1 MYKIEK
7 KDFGYKLTFGGNM
20 DLEEMTQWF
29 NDSKEVL
36 QTASRSFG
44 VFVDMRELQLLE
56 PDAQKEMQTGQ
67 RYYKR
72 MGMKRSVVILD
83 NPILTVQ
90 FKRIALQSGI
100 YDTERYIDASSV
112 PNWEEIGIDWINKG
126 IDPDRNHKNKATTT
140 KTV

>member
-7 KDFGYKLTFGGNM
+7 RDFGYKLTFGGKM
-20 DLEEMTQWF
+20 DLEEMTRWF
-29 NDSKEVL
+29 DESKEIL
-36 QTASRSFG
+36 KNASRSFG

-72 MGMKRSVVILD
+72 MGMKRSIVILD
-83 NPILTVQ
+83 NPILTIQ

-100 YDTERYIDASSV
+100 YDTERYIDASTAT
-112 PNWEEIGIDWINKG
+112 NWEELGMDWINKG
-126 IDPDRNHKNKATTT
+126 IDPDKNHKNKAASV
-140 KTV
+140 KSV